1 MSLRCHGGPGANPCN
16 SRLRPAAGAGD
27 YRQIMLESVYLVV
40 LIAAFL
46 AIGAMSLFILFKLFA
61 GQE

>member
-1 MSLRCHGGPGANPCN
+1 MPKA
-16 SRLRPAAGAGD
+16 RPAALASLGD
-27 YRQIMLESVYLVV
+27 YRRIMLESVYLVV

-46 AIGAMSLFILFKLFA
+46 AIGAMSLFILYKLFA

>member
-1 MSLRCHGGPGANPCN
+1 MQFEPCRCRSSLRLGAG
-16 SRLRPAAGAGD
+16 RGD
-27 YRQIMLESVYLVV
+27 YRRIVLESVYLVV

-46 AIGAMSLFILFKLFA
+46 AIGAMSLFILYKLFA

>member
-1 MSLRCHGGPGANPCN
+1 MHFERGRG
-16 SRLRPAAGAGD
+16 RAGGD
-27 YRQIMLESVYLVV
+27 YRRVMLESVYLVV

-46 AIGAMSLFILFKLFA
+46 AIGAMSIVILYKLFA

>member
-1 MSLRCHGGPGANPCN
+1 MHFV
-16 SRLRPAAGAGD
+16 PAGSTVRGH
-27 YRQIMLESVYLVV
+27 YRRVMLESVYLVV

-46 AIGAMSLFILFKLFA
+46 AIGAMSLFILYKLFA

>member
-1 MSLRCHGGPGANPCN
+1 MATSDCYLTFGVPEA
-16 SRLRPAAGAGD
+16 RPAALASLGD
-27 YRQIMLESVYLVV
+27 YRRIMLESVYLVV

-46 AIGAMSLFILFKLFA
+46 AIGAMSLFILYKLFA